1 MSASNNNAGDQYDP
15 LEAWQNLRNE
25 SLDAWSKM
33 MIQAVNTDEYAKG
46 SGALLDAYL
55 TASIPFNE
63 MLKKAMTQ
71 ALQQANMPS
80 RTDIVNLAQRLT
92 QVEMRLD
99 DLDAKLDEAA
109 GRAAAGSGADK
120 KQQKHKGK
128 ERGKEGE

>member
-1 MSASNNNAGDQYDP
+1 M
-15 LEAWQNLRNE
+15 
-25 SLDAWSKM
+25 
-33 MIQAVNTDEYAKG
+33 
-46 SGALLDAYL
+46 LDAYL

-80 RTDIVNLAQRLT
+80 RTDIISLAERLT

-109 GRAAAGSGADK
+109 GRSAGSAEK

-128 ERGKEGE
+128 EKGKEGE

>member
-46 SGALLDAYL
+46 SGAMLDAYL

-80 RTDIVNLAQRLT
+80 RTDIINLAERLT

-109 GRAAAGSGADK
+109 GRSTGSGDRK
-120 KQQKHKGK
+120 QQQKHKGK
-128 ERGKEGE
+128 EKGKEGE

>member
-1 MSASNNNAGDQYDP
+1 MSEPKDNGTAYDP
-15 LEAWQNLRNE
+15 LEAWRNLRDE

-33 MIQAVNTDEYAKG
+33 MIQAVNTEEYAKG
-46 SGALLDAYL
+46 SGAMLDAYL

-80 RTDIVNLAQRLT
+80 RSDVINLAERLT

-99 DLDAKLDEAA
+99 DLDAKLDEFAA
-109 GRAAAGSGADK
+109 RSAGAPDK
-120 KQQKHKGK
+120 KSKHKGK
-128 ERGKEGE
+128 EKGE